1 MDPVIAIDQLIE
13 EYSKFSWY
21 DSVGLDKHG
30 RYVVYVDLINTE
42 VMNTVRRELDG
53 KQVLIAYAHSK
64 PGTDLR
70 SRYMNL
76 YDFTKPKPAPE
87 YSPFDRPAEGLQKVS
102 EADLEYLQNGE
113 PDMDYLISE
122 LDRLEKLCGSNTLQH
137 IFYEVHDG
145 KNAVTN
151 LSKKFPD
158 VRDGLD
164 ALYNVFGFDL
174 IYEEIDG

>member
-1 MDPVIAIDQLIE
+1 MDTNVAIQQLVE
-13 EYSKFSWY
+13 EYSKYHWY
-21 DSVGLDKHG
+21 DSVELDKLG
-30 RYVVYVDLINTE
+30 RYVVYTNIINNE
-42 VMNTVRRELDG
+42 VMSAVRHELNG

-64 PGTDLR
+64 PSNKL
-70 SRYMNL
+70 YNKYVNL
-76 YDFTKPKPAPE
+76 HDFTKPKDILPLPI
-87 YSPFDRPAEGLQKVS
+87 FNRPTQNIQIVS
-102 EADLEYLQNGE
+102 EADLEYLQHGD

-158 VRDGLD
+158 VRTGLEK
-164 ALYNVFGFDL
+164 LYNVFGFDL

>member
-1 MDPVIAIDQLIE
+1 MDTSEAIQQLVD
-13 EYSKFSWY
+13 EYSRFSWY
-21 DSVGLDKHG
+21 DSVGVDKLG
-30 RYVVYVDLINTE
+30 RYVVYTSLINSE
-42 VMNTVRRELDG
+42 VMKAVRHDLGG

-70 SRYMNL
+70 SRYMNF
-76 YDFTKPKPAPE
+76 YDFTKRSQVPE
-87 YSPFDRPAEGLQKVS
+87 GVVSVITNEVEFDI
-102 EADLEYLQNGE
+102 
-113 PDMDYLISE
+113 DYLITK
-122 LDRLEKLCGSNTLQH
+122 LDRLEKICGSNALQD

-158 VRDGLD
+158 VREGLET
-164 ALYNVFGFDL
+164 LYNVFGFDL

>member
-1 MDPVIAIDQLIE
+1 MDTSEAIQQLVN
-13 EYSKFSWY
+13 EYSHFSWY
-21 DSVGLDKHG
+21 DSVGLDKLG
-30 RYVVYVDLINTE
+30 RYVVYTSLINSE
-42 VMNTVRRELDG
+42 VMNTVRRDLDG

-70 SRYMNL
+70 RRYMNF
-76 YDFTKPKPAPE
+76 YDFTKPK
-87 YSPFDRPAEGLQKVS
+87 VS
-102 EADLEYLQNGE
+102 VSLEPDSEL
-113 PDMDYLISE
+113 DMDYLTTK
-122 LDRLEKLCGSNTLQH
+122 LDRLEKICGSNALQD

-158 VRDGLD
+158 VRAGMES
-164 ALYNVFGFDL
+164 LYNVFGFDL